1 MKVVRLNAQLF
12 PISDFEAALHR
23 QEGYDLVA
31 VEANTADA
39 ILSHVA
45 DCDAICVVSSVLPT
59 AVIEGLAQCRIIS
72 RIGAGTDKID
82 VAKATEMGIVVA
94 NVPDFCVPEQADHT
108 MMLLLALARNLPLMS
123 RAFQREGRF
132 MDLVETYDKN
142 QRLSTSV
149 LGLIGFGQT
158 AKEVAKR
165 ANAFGM
171 KVIATRRNPAAQAA
185 ESVALNVEMVDLDT
199 LLERSDYISLHLPL
213 TDDTRHLLNAAAI
226 AKMKTTAFLINT
238 ARGAIVDE
246 GALIE
251 ALRERRIAGAG
262 LDVFESFN
270 VFTEENEC
278 PLEHPL
284 LELDNVVLTP
294 HAASYSQQS
303 REDVS
308 TTAVASVRTV
318 LAGQMPPQGNIVN
331 WGVVPRYGGVSGDWS
346 SRVG

>member
-1 MKVVRLNAQLF
+1 
-12 PISDFEAALHR
+12 
-23 QEGYDLVA
+23 
-31 VEANTADA
+31 
-39 ILSHVA
+39 
-45 DCDAICVVSSVLPT
+45 
-59 AVIEGLAQCRIIS
+59 
-72 RIGAGTDKID
+72 
-82 VAKATEMGIVVA
+82 
-94 NVPDFCVPEQADHT
+94 
-108 MMLLLALARNLPLMS
+108 
-123 RAFQREGRF
+123 
-132 MDLVETYDKN
+132 
-142 QRLSTSV
+142 
-149 LGLIGFGQT
+149 
-158 AKEVAKR
+158 
-165 ANAFGM
+165 
-171 KVIATRRNPAAQAA
+171 
-185 ESVALNVEMVDLDT
+185 MVDLAT

-213 TDDTRHLLNAAAI
+213 TDDTRHLLDAAAI

-331 WGVVPRYGGVSGDWS
+331 WGVVPRYGG
-346 SRVG
+346 